1 MGIVISEFH
10 EMASVMDIR
19 IKVLESKL
27 MKKIAVV
34 HMHELSSE
42 LFLSVRFSSELK
54 LLLKNI

>member
-1 MGIVISEFH
+1 
-10 EMASVMDIR
+10 MASVMDIR